1 MTAATA
7 EAPANTVHITD
18 AGPSRKKVSIEI
30 PAETV
35 TEKLKES
42 LDTLAYEAQLPGFRK
57 GRAPRGLIEK
67 KFGQSVRAEAT
78 RQLVATAYSKAVED
92 HKLRVIGE
100 PTADQLG
107 DLEAKEGQPLKVD
120 LEVEVLPEFD
130 LPGLDGMEIRKP
142 VIVVTDEMVDSEL
155 RKLAINEGRLEQR
168 DNAEPGDYLTGRGV
182 MKGPDGTEFYNIPGA
197 VVQVPTADK
206 GGKGMILG
214 IMVDDFAKQLG
225 IPKPG
230 ETVKVAATGPE
241 SHEIEGVRNA
251 RLSIEFAVD
260 RIDRIIPA
268 ELAELAQKFGF
279 DSPDQ
284 VKEIVRARLSQRAM
298 IEQQSA
304 MRQQVARRLVEG
316 TSITLP
322 ERLTAQQ
329 SARTLERQRME
340 LMYRGVQPQQ
350 IEEHMAELRAAS
362 GNQAAGELK
371 LFFILNKA
379 GDDLKVSVSEAEIN
393 GRIAQLAA
401 EQSAGGGRSVR
412 PEQLRQ
418 ELIQRNQI
426 GTVYQQV
433 REHKTYDAILAKAK
447 ITEVPLDEYNKSI
460 ESERAEGR
468 KTVKKTEKHQTE
480 PPEATDSGEKPDKPD
495 KGDRGAK
502 KTKRS

>member
-1 MTAATA
+1 MPAATA
-7 EAPANTVHITD
+7 AEIENTVHISD

-30 PAETV
+30 PAQAV

-42 LDTLAYEAQLPGFRK
+42 LDTLAFEAQLPGFRK

-100 PTADQLG
+100 PTADQI
-107 DLEAKEGQPLKVD
+107 DKLEAKEGQPLKID

-130 LPGLDGMEIRKP
+130 LPGLEGMEIRKP
-142 VIVVTDEMVDSEL
+142 VIEVTGEMVDAEV

-197 VVQVPTADK
+197 VVQVPPADK

-214 IMVDDFAKQLG
+214 IMVEDFAKQLG
-225 IPKPG
+225 SPKAG
-230 ETVKVAATGPE
+230 ETATIHATGPE
-241 SHEIEGVRNA
+241 GHEMEGVRGTK
-251 RLSIEFAVD
+251 LTITFEVD
-260 RIDRIIPA
+260 RMDRIIPA
-268 ELAELAQKFGF
+268 TPEELAQRFGF
-279 DSPDQ
+279 QSPEQ
-284 VKEIVRARLSQRAM
+284 VSEIVRARLSQRAM

-304 MRQQVARRLVEG
+304 MRQQVARKLIEG
-316 TSITLP
+316 TNVTLP

-350 IEEHMAELRAAS
+350 IEEHMAELRQAS

-379 GDDLKVSVSEAEIN
+379 GDDMKVQVSEAEIN

-447 ITEVPLDEYNKSI
+447 ITEVPLDEYNTSI
-460 ESERAEGR
+460 EAERAAG
-468 KTVKKTEKHQTE
+468 KKVTGAKKAEKQEAE
-480 PPEATDSGEKPDKPD
+480 PPEATASAEKPD

-502 KTKRS
+502 KIKRS